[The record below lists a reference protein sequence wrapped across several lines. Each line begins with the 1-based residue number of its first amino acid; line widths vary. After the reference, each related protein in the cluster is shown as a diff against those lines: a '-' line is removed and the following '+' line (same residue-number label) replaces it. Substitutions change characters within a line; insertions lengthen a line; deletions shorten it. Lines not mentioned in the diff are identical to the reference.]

1 MHYINVLQSLHRLIT
16 SCVAYFQITNRT
28 DKIAGSR
35 ILNKQDQG
43 EPYHLIRGFSSHLY
57 EFCLAVRYSDGI
69 DHGRV
74 NATVVSLLI
83 MIFIFLSLLLVAY
96 INDLNRLEKERNIRP
111 SPEIDAFMK
120 VVILNLC
127 FHFCVY
133 VNSCFLNL
141 SIFVCRHRLSVVRNT
156 VFQQIMS

>member
-1 MHYINVLQSLHRLIT
+1 
-16 SCVAYFQITNRT
+16 
-28 DKIAGSR
+28 
-35 ILNKQDQG
+35 
-43 EPYHLIRGFSSHLY
+43 
-57 EFCLAVRYSDGI
+57 
-69 DHGRV
+69 
-74 NATVVSLLI
+74 

-141 SIFVCRHRLSVVRNT
+141 SIFVCRRRLSVVRNT
-156 VFQQIMS
+156 VFQQITS